1 MAIRVIIAI
10 FAHYLCKFGY
20 ASLIFSKKTNGEFSK
35 THNLAFG
42 EFGKF
47 GWFLS

>member
-1 MAIRVIIAI
+1 MAIGATIAI
-10 FAHYLCKFGY
+10 FAHYLCKFGDE
-20 ASLIFSKKTNGEFSK
+20 SLIFLKKTYGEFTEK
-35 THNLAFG
+35 HELAYG